1 MIFYLFRFRI
11 EIFQPINQLC
21 LAWWQNKAQIQVE
34 ECNVIETDLDAS
46 LDHLGEGEDVSPASG
61 CSQDDLVAQ
70 LEELALVAAHDAVA
84 AVGQASVGRH
94 DDEVV
99 A

>member
-1 MIFYLFRFRI
+1 M
-11 EIFQPINQLC
+11 PC
-21 LAWWQNKAQIQVE
+21 AQIKVE

-61 CSQDDLVAQ
+61 CSQNDLVAQ

>member
-1 MIFYLFRFRI
+1 MNW
-11 EIFQPINQLC
+11 NQS
-21 LAWWQNKAQIQVE
+21 N
-34 ECNVIETDLDAS
+34 LDAS

-84 AVGQASVGRH
+84 AVGQSGVGCNDH
-94 DDEVV
+94 EVV
-99 A
+99 TWIFIMK